1 MQNRATIGFPRPE
14 WLDALTPERLLV
26 CLFFVLVWTSA
37 ALMAPQSD
45 TWWQL
50 RAGQDF
56 WRDGAVPLVESY
68 SHTVNGRFWMNHEWL
83 THAVFYG
90 LYSIGGLPLLT
101 AAAATVCTA
110 ALVLTWSLMSGPT
123 MIRLGLIALSI
134 LTFARGWSPRPY
146 IFTMLLLGLTA
157 KLLLSNRSWWLP
169 LVFVIWA
176 NLHGGF
182 TMGIALVGA
191 SAIAAVPDGRVAV
204 QRRLVLLGCCLIAS
218 LVTPL
223 GWTFYAELPGSLA
236 RLKTYQ
242 ISEWQNPTLD
252 NPSLHAFWIAL
263 PVLVIATARR
273 WREILAKAD
282 DRLVVVAAFV
292 FIPFALSYVRSVT
305 PFLVLA
311 LPAISRALP
320 MGLPERT
327 TEAPVRTPV
336 YAGILGTAVIVALS
350 VTGGAWATPWKK
362 LHWEPLPRD
371 AMGAIDAC
379 EGRLYNSYN
388 DGGYLIWFMPERQ
401 VFLDSRQDPYPVDL
415 VMRDIRARHHG
426 EYTDTFERYQIRC
439 ALVRPTDEVLAERL
453 EDDGWLARYRDDDWI
468 VFEANDGRG

>member
-1 MQNRATIGFPRPE
+1 MQNRVTLRFSRSE

-37 ALMAPQSD
+37 ALMSPQSD

-56 WRDGAVPLVESY
+56 WRNGAVPLVESY

-101 AAAATVCTA
+101 AAAATVCTG
-110 ALVLTWSLMSGPT
+110 ALVLTWSLMSGPR

-169 LVFVIWA
+169 LIFVIWA

-191 SAIAAVPDGRVAV
+191 SVVAAVPDGRVAV

-236 RLKTYQ
+236 RLKAYQ
-242 ISEWQNPTLD
+242 ISEWQTPTLD

-263 PVLVIATARR
+263 PVLVMRPLAVGERFSPRQTTGWWWWPRLSSSRSHLATFAVSRPFSCSPSRR
-273 WREILAKAD
+273 SPGRYPWAC
-282 DRLVVVAAFV
+282 
-292 FIPFALSYVRSVT
+292 LSGPLKRRHAHGCTPAYSEPRS
-305 PFLVLA
+305 
-311 LPAISRALP
+311 LPL
-320 MGLPERT
+320 
-327 TEAPVRTPV
+327 
-336 YAGILGTAVIVALS
+336 
-350 VTGGAWATPWKK
+350 
-362 LHWEPLPRD
+362 
-371 AMGAIDAC
+371 
-379 EGRLYNSYN
+379 
-388 DGGYLIWFMPERQ
+388 
-401 VFLDSRQDPYPVDL
+401 
-415 VMRDIRARHHG
+415 
-426 EYTDTFERYQIRC
+426 
-439 ALVRPTDEVLAERL
+439 
-453 EDDGWLARYRDDDWI
+453 
-468 VFEANDGRG
+468 